1 MILFP
6 DYNIIFK
13 SYKMNFE
20 EISNIKFGLYSSK
33 EISDM
38 SVCEVNNIKKNN
50 TYNTVYDPRMGATSF
65 YDNCETCGKHN
76 NECIGHFGHIKLV
89 EYIVHPLYYKRVL
102 DILKCFCFKCYNL
115 ILSKEQL
122 ELYNIQKY
130 KNETKINMI
139 LKKVKKNKTNVCC
152 QMFNDQICAYNKPE
166 IKINSVNNTFY
177 LASDDNNKTYMT
189 NEEIYT
195 ILNNIS
201 DEQVSEFGLDPTMTH
216 PRNFI
221 IKMLPVLPPCD
232 RPFIKTDGKICDD
245 DLTLQYIEIVK
256 LNNQLKT
263 LYENTSSSLETN
275 KISRE
280 KLVSNITFRI
290 LTMFNNS
297 QGKARHN
304 TTGRT
309 IKSIKERITGKDG
322 QLRNN
327 MMGKRCDYTS
337 RTVIGPEPTLKINEI
352 GVPEYVANILTKHVR
367 ITTFNID
374 NLQDKVDNG
383 LIKTIIKN
391 NTVIDIERYR
401 LGTQLIYNDV
411 VTREGIEYKIQN
423 PTEFKL
429 QKNDIIVRNGKKVE
443 NICKNRQYKLQVGW
457 IVNHPLENGDYVLL
471 NRQPTLHKASM
482 MSMRIKIMPHK
493 TFRMNLSIT
502 KPFNADFDGDEMNI
516 HVPQS
521 LEAQVELEYLSDVQ
535 HNMIS
540 HQSSK
545 PNMCIVQDSLL
556 GAYKMTCGVK
566 SIPKEVFF
574 DIVCVLPRPPWIK
587 GDDDNFS
594 IEDIMNKIE
603 KIETIHKKFNV
614 SDNPYNGYGLVSIIL
629 PDDFDYEKDNNDNE
643 IIKVIDGVL
652 YDGKINKTIIGST
665 HNAIHQVL
673 YKEYGNITA
682 SYFVDCIQ
690 FITNKYLLI
699 DGFTVGLGD
708 CLMNESKDKIS
719 NKQKIKEVIVKSYIE
734 AEGVIE
740 TTNHPSIKEIRVNA
754 SLNKAK
760 DVGLKIAKETLK
772 SDNNFL
778 TTVYSGSKG
787 DFFNIAQITG
797 LLGQQNLKGSRIPM
811 LLNNGKRSLPHYS
824 FEKQDIESKYESRG
838 FISNGFLHGLNP
850 RQFFFHA
857 MSGREG
863 ICDTA
868 MGTATSGYMQRRIIK
883 LTEDIKINYD
893 GTVRDHINKIYQ
905 LSYDNMNL
913 DPTNTVKVKGKQQF
927 CDIDRLVNKLNKT
940 VITS

>member
-1 MILFP
+1 MDL
-6 DYNIIFK
+6 
-13 SYKMNFE
+13 E
-20 EISNIKFGLYSSK
+20 EISDIKFGIYSSK
-33 EISDM
+33 EITDM

-50 TYNTVYDPRMGATSF
+50 TYNTVYDPRMGTTSF
-65 YDNCETCGKHN
+65 FDNCETCGKHN
-76 NECIGHFGHIKLV
+76 NECIGHFGHIKLT
-89 EYIVHPLYYKRVL
+89 ECIVHPLYYKRVL

-130 KNETKINMI
+130 KNENKINMI
-139 LKKVKKNKTNVCC
+139 MKRIKKIKTNVCC
-152 QMFNDQICAYNKPE
+152 QVIDGQICKHIKPE
-166 IKINSVNNTFY
+166 IKINTINNTFY
-177 LASDDNNKTYMT
+177 ITNNEDNTKTYMT

-201 DEQVSEFGLDPTMTH
+201 DEQVTEFGLDPTMTH

-221 IKMLPVLPPCD
+221 IKVLPVLPPCD
-232 RPFIKTDGKICDD
+232 RPSVKTDGKICDD

-263 LYENTSSSLETN
+263 LYENTTSTLEVN
-275 KISRE
+275 KSSRE
-280 KLVSNITFRI
+280 KLLSNITFRI

-327 MMGKRCDYTS
+327 MMGKRCNYTS
-337 RTVIGPEPTLKINEI
+337 RTVIGPEPTLKINEL
-352 GVPEYVANILTKHVR
+352 GVPRYVANILTKPVR

-374 NLQDKVDNG
+374 NLQAKVDGG
-383 LIKTIIKN
+383 LIKTLLKKDI
-391 NTVIDIERYR
+391 VIDIERYR
-401 LGTQLIYNDV
+401 LGTQLLYDDI
-411 VTREGIEYKIQN
+411 VTRNGKEHKIKN
-423 PTEFKL
+423 PSEFKL
-429 QKNDIIVRNGKKVE
+429 QKNDIIVRNGKVVE
-443 NICKNRQYKLQVGW
+443 NICMNRQYKLQVGW
-457 IVNHPLENGDYVLL
+457 VINHPLEDGDYVLL

-482 MSMRIKIMPHK
+482 MAMKIKIMPYK
-493 TFRMNLSIT
+493 TLRMNLSIT

-521 LEAQVELEYLSDVQ
+521 LEAQVELQYLSDVQ

-556 GAYKMTCGVK
+556 GVYKMTHGVK
-566 SIPKEVFF
+566 GIPKEFFF
-574 DIVCVLPRPPWIK
+574 DIVSVLPRPPWID
-587 GDDDNFS
+587 GNDDNFS
-594 IEDIMNKIE
+594 IKDIMKKI
-603 KIETIHKKFNV
+603 KNIETIHKKFKV
-614 SDNPYNGYGLVSIIL
+614 SDNPYNGYGLVSMIL

-643 IIKVIDGVL
+643 TVKILDGVL
-652 YDGKINKTIIGST
+652 YNGKINKTIVGSS

-673 YKEYGNITA
+673 YKEYGNFVA
-682 SYFVDCIQ
+682 SYFIDCIQ
-690 FITNKYLLI
+690 FITNKYLLV

-708 CLMNESKDKIS
+708 CLMNKSKDNI
-719 NKQKIKEVIVKSYIE
+719 NNEQKIKEVIMKSYIE
-734 AEGVIE
+734 AEGVTE

-772 SDNNFL
+772 NDNNFL

-824 FEKQDIESKYESRG
+824 FEKQNTESKYESRG

-868 MGTATSGYMQRRIIK
+868 MGTATSGYMQRRIVK

-905 LSYDNMNL
+905 LSYGNMNL

-927 CDIDRLVNKLNKT
+927 CDVERLVNKLNKSVVT
-940 VITS
+940 

>member
-1 MILFP
+1 ME
-6 DYNIIFK
+6 
-13 SYKMNFE
+13 FE
-20 EISNIKFGLYSSK
+20 EIENIKFGIYSSK
-33 EISDM
+33 EILNM
-38 SVCEVNNIKKNN
+38 SVCEVNNIKKNS
-50 TYNTVYDPRMGATSF
+50 TYNTVYDPRMGTTSF
-65 YDNCETCGKHN
+65 YDNCETCGNHN
-76 NECIGHFGHIKLV
+76 NECIGHFGHIQLTT
-89 EYIVHPLYYKRVL
+89 YIVHPLYYKRVL
-102 DILKCFCFKCYNL
+102 NILKCICFKCYNL

-122 ELYNIQKY
+122 QLYNIQKY
-130 KNETKINMI
+130 KGENKTNMI
-139 LKKVKKNKTNVCC
+139 IKKVKKNKTNICC
-152 QMFNDQICAYNKPE
+152 QMIDGQICSYYKPE
-166 IKINSVNNTFY
+166 IKFNVTNNTFY
-177 LASDDNNKTYMT
+177 MTTEDNVKTVMS

-201 DEQVSEFGLDPTMTH
+201 DEQTTEFGLEPSMTH

-221 IKMLPVLPPCD
+221 IKVLPVLPPCD
-232 RPFIKTDGKICDD
+232 RPFIKSDGKICDD

-256 LNNQLKT
+256 LNNQLKA
-263 LYENTSSSLETN
+263 LYENTTTNIETSN
-275 KISRE
+275 TMRE
-280 KLVSNITFRI
+280 KLISNIIFRI

-337 RTVIGPEPTLKINEI
+337 RTVIGPEPTLKINEL
-352 GVPEYVANILTKHVR
+352 GVPQYIANILTKPVR
-367 ITTFNID
+367 ITSFNID
-374 NLQDKVDNG
+374 NLQEKVNKG
-383 LIKTIIKN
+383 IIKTLIKDN

-401 LGTQLIYNDV
+401 LGTKLIYDDTV
-411 VTREGIEYKIQN
+411 IRDGKEYKIKN
-423 PTEFKL
+423 PKEFVL
-429 QKNDIIVRNGKKVE
+429 EKNDSIIRNGKNVE
-443 NICKNRQYKLQVGW
+443 NIGINRQYKLQIKW
-457 IVNHPLENGDYVLL
+457 IVNHPLENDDYVLL

-482 MSMRIKIMPHK
+482 LSMKIKIMPYK

-521 LEAQVELEYLSDVQ
+521 LEAQVELKYLSDVQ

-556 GAYKMTCGVK
+556 GAYKMTSGVK
-566 SIPKEVFF
+566 RVPKEFFF
-574 DIVCVLPRPPWIK
+574 DIVSILPRPPWIK
-587 GDDDNFS
+587 GNDDNFN
-594 IEDIMNKIE
+594 IADIMNKIK
-603 KIETIHKKFNV
+603 KIEEVHRKFNI
-614 SDNPYNGYGLVSIIL
+614 SDDPYNGYGLISMIL

-643 IIKVIDGVL
+643 LVQIWEGVL
-652 YDGKINKTIIGST
+652 YNGKINKTIIGSS

-673 YKEYGNITA
+673 YKEYDNITA

-708 CLMNESKDKIS
+708 CLMNENKDEIS
-719 NKQKIKEVIVKSYIE
+719 NKQKIKEVIMKSYIE
-734 AEGVIE
+734 AEGVTE
-740 TTNHPSIKEIRVNA
+740 TTNHQSIKEIRVNA

-772 SDNNFL
+772 KDNNFL

-787 DFFNIAQITG
+787 DFFNISQITG

-811 LLNNGKRSLPHYS
+811 MLNNGKRSLPHYS
-824 FEKQDIESKYESRG
+824 FEQQDTESKYESRG

-913 DPTNTVKVKGKQQF
+913 DPTNTVKIKGKQQF
-927 CDIDRLVNKLNKT
+927 CDINRLVNKLNKN
-940 VITS
+940 VSVN

>member
-1 MILFP
+1 MIFFLY
-6 DYNIIFK
+6 YNTIFK
-13 SYKMNFE
+13 NYKMELE
-20 EISNIKFGLYSSK
+20 EISNIKFGIYSSK
-33 EISDM
+33 EITNM

-65 YDNCETCGKHN
+65 YDTCETCDKHN
-76 NECIGHFGHIKLV
+76 NDCIGHFGHIKLNV
-89 EYIVHPLYYKRVL
+89 CIVHPLYYKRVL
-102 DILKCFCFKCYNL
+102 SLLKCFCFKCYKL

-130 KNETKINMI
+130 KNENKTNVIMKNI
-139 LKKVKKNKTNVCC
+139 KKNKTSICC
-152 QMFNDQICAYNKPE
+152 QVTNGQICAYNKPE
-166 IKINSVNNTFY
+166 VKINNTNNTFY
-177 LASDDNNKTYMT
+177 LTNDDNSRTYMT

-201 DEQVSEFGLDPTMTH
+201 DEQVYEFGLDPTMTH
-216 PRNFI
+216 PRNFV
-221 IKMLPVLPPCD
+221 IKVLPVLPPCD

-263 LYENTSSSLETN
+263 LYENTTSSLEANNLT
-275 KISRE
+275 KE

-290 LTMFNNS
+290 HTMFNNS

-337 RTVIGPEPTLKINEI
+337 RTVIGPEPTLKINEL
-352 GVPEYVANILTKHVR
+352 GVPDYITNILTKPVR
-367 ITTFNID
+367 VTTLNID
-374 NLQDKVDNG
+374 ILQNKVDSG
-383 LIKTIIKN
+383 LIKTINKN
-391 NTVIDIERYR
+391 DSVIDIERYR

-411 VTREGIEYKIQN
+411 VTRNGKEHKITN
-423 PTEFKL
+423 PKEFKL
-429 QKNDIIVRNGKKVE
+429 QKNDIIVRNGKILE
-443 NICKNRQYKLQVGW
+443 NISMNRQYKLQVGW
-457 IVNHPLENGDYVLL
+457 IIHHPLENGDYVLL

-482 MSMRIKIMPHK
+482 MAMKIKIMPYK
-493 TFRMNLSIT
+493 TLRMNLSIT

-521 LEAQVELEYLSDVQ
+521 LEAQVELQYLSDVQ

-556 GAYKMTCGVK
+556 GAYKMSYGVK
-566 SIPKEVFF
+566 NIPKGFF
-574 DIVCVLPRPPWIK
+574 YDIACVLPRPPWIK

-594 IEDIMNKIE
+594 TKDIMNKLE
-603 KIETIHKKFNV
+603 KIETIHKKFDI
-614 SDNPYNGYGLVSIIL
+614 SDNPYNGYGLVSLIL

-643 IIKVIDGVL
+643 TVKIMDGVL
-652 YDGKINKTIIGST
+652 YEGKLNKTIIGSS

-708 CLMNESKDKIS
+708 CLMNESKETIS
-719 NKQKIKEVIVKSYIE
+719 NKQKINEVITKSYIE
-734 AEGVIE
+734 ADGVVE
-740 TTNHPSIKEIRVNA
+740 TTNHPSIREIRVNA

-772 SDNNFL
+772 PDNNFL

-824 FEKQDIESKYESRG
+824 FETHDIESKYESRG

-913 DPTNTVKVKGKQQF
+913 DPTATVKVNGKQQF

-940 VITS
+940 VLT